1 MPPRSYPSPLRFA
14 PVSPPARRSTLPR
27 YVFGP
32 KPKRRT
38 ELGLLVFGSLL
49 IVALYVIAALGEKSK
64 IPDNI
69 GPFLGDHPRLSPW
82 SPTWPTAG
90 WSPMPTR

>member
-1 MPPRSYPSPLRFA
+1 MPSA
-14 PVSPPARRSTLPR
+14 ARRTPFPR

-38 ELGLLVFGSLL
+38 ELGLLLFGSLL
-49 IVALYVIAALGEKSK
+49 IVALYIIAVLGQKSK

-69 GPFLGDHPRLSPW
+69 GAFLGVVLGLALLAHMANRWLAPK
-82 SPTWPTAG
+82 
-90 WSPMPTR
+90 PTR